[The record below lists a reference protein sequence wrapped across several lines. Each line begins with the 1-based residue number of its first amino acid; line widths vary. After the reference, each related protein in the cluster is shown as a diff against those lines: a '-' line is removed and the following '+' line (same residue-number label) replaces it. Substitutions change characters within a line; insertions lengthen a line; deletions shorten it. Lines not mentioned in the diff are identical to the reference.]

1 MKRLNESTSN
11 PYISPLNGPEF
22 DFDDVP
28 LYLVALNYD
37 ACLDD
42 SIMLAKKWKGLFV
55 LNFIYILTEKSF
67 IGKVVLDILDELP
80 HGFLNFV
87 LLSQEGKRG
96 SDLCISR
103 VQDALA

>member
-1 MKRLNESTSN
+1 MLFNYLKLISGETGPEPKPWYRVDESSLKEEMKRLNETNSN

-22 DFDDVP
+22 DFDDIP

-55 LNFIYILTEKSF
+55 
-67 IGKVVLDILDELP
+67 
-80 HGFLNFV
+80 
-87 LLSQEGKRG
+87 
-96 SDLCISR
+96 
-103 VQDALA
+103 

>member
-1 MKRLNESTSN
+1 MKRLNQTNSN

-22 DFDDVP
+22 DFDDIP

-55 LNFIYILTEKSF
+55 
-67 IGKVVLDILDELP
+67 
-80 HGFLNFV
+80 
-87 LLSQEGKRG
+87 
-96 SDLCISR
+96 
-103 VQDALA
+103 